1 MEYNV
6 QTAKNLYVV
15 NNQGDFNKIKGLLKS
30 EKIKF
35 YAYQKINGSHINGEF
50 YEPIKKKNRLKTWLK
65 SKKLWR

>member
-15 NNQGDFNKIKGLLKS
+15 NNQGDFNKIKGVLKS

-35 YAYQKINGSHINGEF
+35 YAYQKVNGSHINGEF
-50 YEPIKKKNRLKTWLK
+50 YEPVKKNKTFKNWLK